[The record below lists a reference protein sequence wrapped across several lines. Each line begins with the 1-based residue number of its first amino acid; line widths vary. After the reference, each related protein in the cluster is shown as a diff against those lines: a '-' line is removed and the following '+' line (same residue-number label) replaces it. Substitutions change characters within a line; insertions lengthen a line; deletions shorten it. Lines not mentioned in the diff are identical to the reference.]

1 MTKRSSSAIGPGEGF
16 DLGETE
22 FSRKVLPRKLGVLF
36 EFVVDVMGE
45 RSMKIV
51 GRFPEEQHSDR
62 VDTDSIYTQAEIA
75 ETFIKGTMKNS
86 AAGSGQWRQW
96 AVGDI
101 ENIIDNLQE
110 KVKRRLEI
118 RTDERVGQAKKEW
131 SRILRGKKAQDQIKP
146 LREAI
151 KKARAEKKKYFKMSH
166 EKMPTFEQESGS
178 VAIVELIRKTR
189 ISFLAR
195 RKRSL
200 ATARTKRREIKEL
213 SDKLFALK
221 KEIIEESRSRQWADA
236 IEESMSAMRLY
247 EELGDRAAKSREQER
262 YVALST
268 PFAIKANI
276 SGILNGV
283 ASDLKRD
290 MEEIFEG
297 MKAPELSPKTLRNR
311 RWRGHDSNVP
321 LYETGEFAESF
332 IVEVVAA

>member
-1 MTKRSSSAIGPGEGF
+1 MTRTSSSAVGPGEGF

-22 FSRKVLPRKLGVLF
+22 FSRDVLPRKSGTLF

-51 GRFPEEQHSDR
+51 GRFPGEQHSDR

-75 ETFIKGTMKNS
+75 ETFIKGTMKNRH
-86 AAGSGQWRQW
+86 AGSGQWRQW
-96 AVGDI
+96 AIGNI

-110 KVKRRLEI
+110 KIKRRLEI
-118 RTDERVGQAKKEW
+118 RTDERIGQAKKEW
-131 SRILRGKKAQDQIKP
+131 SRILRGKKAQDRIRP

-178 VAIVELIRKTR
+178 VAIVELIRNTR

-200 ATARTKRREIKEL
+200 ATARLKRSEVKKLNDEL
-213 SDKLFALK
+213 AELK
-221 KEIIEESRSRQWADA
+221 AEIIKESRSRQWADA
-236 IEESMSAMRLY
+236 IAESISAMHTY
-247 EELGDRAAKSREQER
+247 EEMGDMTARDREKER
-262 YVALST
+262 YESLSS
-268 PFAIKANI
+268 PFAVKANI
-276 SGILNGV
+276 SGILSGI
-283 ASDLKRD
+283 ASDLKKD
-290 MEEIFEG
+290 MELILVG
-297 MKAPELSPKTLRNR
+297 MKAPALNPKTLRNR
-311 RWRGHDSNVP
+311 RWRGHDSDKP